1 VLTCGLVSVLVG
13 TQGGARVC
21 SLSYQKVVQKL
32 ELWRLVTSPCVFS
45 STPEL
50 LFGLYLVYFFRV
62 FERQI
67 GSNKYLVFLL
77 FSTAFT
83 TILEVVTLAAFRG
96 IGYSTF
102 VNFYVSV
109 AKWSI
114 LFVRSSRC
122 RRIGYPVLCFLGFIA
137 MFFHK
142 HMVT

>member
-1 VLTCGLVSVLVG
+1 
-13 TQGGARVC
+13 
-21 SLSYQKVVQKL
+21 
-32 ELWRLVTSPCVFS
+32 LWRLVTSPCVFS

-102 VNFYVSV
+102 MYLLQSGAFYLYALNIVGGLVILCSVFWASLPCSFTSTWSLEYLAFNWQMMVNLQLYGLC
-109 AKWSI
+109 AQAPWTLLQLPA
-114 LFVRSSRC
+114 LF
-122 RRIGYPVLCFLGFIA
+122 
-137 MFFHK
+137 
-142 HMVT
+142 